1 MQFGTRSLL
10 IATIV
15 VAIGVPLFAFSGGI
29 YFYLPLLL
37 VFLLTLGFGTL
48 FLNWLKTS
56 PRPPFLKQWPMMAV
70 ALLLL
75 LSISSFVMLYD
86 VAYDRYSTVRFNDT
100 QRRRAVEMSN
110 PVHFRDVC
118 LSLHSR
124 LIASPIEER
133 VLDCSSG
140 HLPPEIK
147 AINPIL
153 VTVSDHYISIQVT
166 RDGGALVAYPLDG
179 TFPHVRSRKL
189 ADCLYYWP
197 N

>member
-15 VAIGVPLFAFSGGI
+15 VAIGVPSFAFPGGMYI
-29 YFYLPLLL
+29 YLPLLL
-37 VFLLTLGFGTL
+37 VFLLTLGFGAL
-48 FLNWLKTS
+48 FLNWLRTS
-56 PRPPFLKQWPMMAV
+56 PRRPFLKQWPMMAV

-75 LSISSFVMLYD
+75 LSASSIVMLYD
-86 VAYDRYSTVRFNDT
+86 VAFDRYSTVRFNET
-100 QRRRAVEMSN
+100 QRRRAVEMSE
-110 PVHFRDVC
+110 PVHFRDLC
-118 LSLHSR
+118 LDLHSR
-124 LIASPIEER
+124 LIASPSEER
-133 VLDCSSG
+133 VLDGSSE

-153 VTVSDHYISIQVT
+153 ITVSDHYINIQVT
-166 RDGGALVAYPLDG
+166 RDGGSLVAYPLDG